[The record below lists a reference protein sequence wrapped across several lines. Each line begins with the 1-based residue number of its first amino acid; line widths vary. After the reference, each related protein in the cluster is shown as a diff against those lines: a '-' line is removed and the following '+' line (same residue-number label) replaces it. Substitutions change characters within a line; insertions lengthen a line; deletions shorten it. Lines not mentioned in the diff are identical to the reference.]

1 MPAKSSP
8 IWTKKDVA
16 QYLGISEITVQRM
29 VQSRDVPAYKVRGRW
44 RFKQEDIERY
54 LQERSTVAQKGKPVA
69 QRRTKKA
76 SAPTGEP
83 A

>member
-8 IWTKKDVA
+8 IWTKKEVA

-54 LQERSTVAQKGKPVA
+54 LQERSTLAQKGRPTTK
-69 QRRTKKA
+69 RRTRKGIT
-76 SAPTGEP
+76 PEGEP

>member
-8 IWTKKDVA
+8 IWTKKEVA

-54 LQERSTVAQKGKPVA
+54 LQERSTLAQKGRPTAK
-69 QRRTKKA
+69 RRTRKGIT
-76 SAPTGEP
+76 PEGEP